1 MAQSPKVALG
11 TFEKLYLSDNP
22 QTKAY
27 ALAGIRKLDKAKFNE
42 LKLSL
47 HASPLKVQI
56 EEGCIGSVHS
66 IEDIADRLDSGKYDY
81 WIK

>member
-1 MAQSPKVALG
+1 MAQPPKVALDA
-11 TFEKLYLSDNP
+11 FEKLYLSDNP

-27 ALAGIRKLDKAKFNE
+27 ALAGIRKLDKDRFNR

-47 HASPLKVQI
+47 HSSAPKVQI
-56 EEGCIGSVHS
+56 EEGCIVSMLS
-66 IEDIADRLDSGKYDY
+66 LEDIADRLDSGKYDF